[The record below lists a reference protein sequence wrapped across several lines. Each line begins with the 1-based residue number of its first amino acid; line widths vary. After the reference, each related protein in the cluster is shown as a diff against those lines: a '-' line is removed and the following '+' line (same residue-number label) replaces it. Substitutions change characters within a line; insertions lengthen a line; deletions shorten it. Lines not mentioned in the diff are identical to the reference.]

1 MQIRLGGAG
10 LDLDNDKLKLDVALD
25 LNTYPPTAT
34 HRTIGGVTGVS
45 YNYDPDT
52 RTIGI
57 NKSSGT
63 ALTGAQVKAIV
74 ESLALINASPKDG
87 ERTIEVRLIK
97 SGVGELKGPYSSATL
112 IVDTQAPSLDLD
124 YAAAGLQIRSD
135 RTVSLERLAGATG
148 LFEKTIGVAA
158 TNDIR
163 DIRLEYT
170 GRDYTRTS
178 DRLFYTGAEAASN
191 LLRASG
197 DATLNLPGL
206 PSLRY
211 TTRETTDGLPAS
223 AIRSDVVIKTAS
235 GAALT
240 NADVRTLL
248 EGLRF
253 KSDSRDTTD
262 RLFKFTLTDMAG
274 NSSTQTLTSLWVDIS
289 RTAPALTASLV
300 DTGKQISYGM
310 VTMTTGMGSTHTSN
324 LSKGES
330 VKIPL
335 PTGFTADNFLLA
347 LKAIASDWGGPGI
360 TAPSNVIDDK
370 YRSYTSIAAPSML
383 SDSFSVAHQSHR
395 AVKGNQVQFSIA
407 GNTLS
412 FINNGGFAVPDSDI
426 YRFTRFTGE
435 SKELNGSYEMGNLRL
450 LYQTTT
456 DNVNSTPTFAISY
469 DRAKVSVGDVIGL
482 YEGNKLLAS
491 KTLESTDVGGSGTAT
506 LNLKISD
513 SLASGNH
520 AIFSKYTSATGL
532 TSQSRATTVNIT
544 GDAKAPLLT
553 DLKVKAGY
561 GEESTAKAILLGGD
575 AYTSITDPGR
585 IGGEGTYDKGLIFSG
600 SVNTPGLT
608 GPQKYLVTVSLGG
621 KLLGYDTFTLST
633 TDDPATS
640 KFTLQAASNLLAPG
654 LYRDLTATVT
664 NVTEGS
670 IHNGQTS
677 AIKDASLGWY
687 WVGQG
692 MGNLIGGNGNDGMLL
707 GASQTATPFTVT
719 TGAGADTLT
728 LGAFG
733 KSSNLTATVTD
744 FQLGLDKV
752 QVWAKSITSA
762 DLSSFVTSAV
772 ASDGGRSTT
781 LTVDLDGVKG
791 GLSYTLQL
799 QNVAFNTA
807 NTQTI
812 FGV

>member
-1 MQIRLGGAG
+1 MTTTVLKLSESSAFLKAISLKSIKDVRALDVDLLLVLTNGDQILISGGAMH
-10 LDLDNDKLKLDVALD
+10 ALNSPD
-25 LNTYPPTAT
+25 MALQFSDGQLPLARVFEQIERIN
-34 HRTIGGVTGVS
+34 VS
-45 YNYDPDT
+45 P
-52 RTIGI
+52 
-57 NKSSGT
+57 
-63 ALTGAQVKAIV
+63 
-74 ESLALINASPKDG
+74 
-87 ERTIEVRLIK
+87 
-97 SGVGELKGPYSSATL
+97 
-112 IVDTQAPSLDLD
+112 
-124 YAAAGLQIRSD
+124 
-135 RTVSLERLAGATG
+135 
-148 LFEKTIGVAA
+148 
-158 TNDIR
+158 
-163 DIRLEYT
+163 
-170 GRDYTRTS
+170 
-178 DRLFYTGAEAASN
+178 EA
-191 LLRASG
+191 
-197 DATLNLPGL
+197 
-206 PSLRY
+206 
-211 TTRETTDGLPAS
+211 
-223 AIRSDVVIKTAS
+223 
-235 GAALT
+235 
-240 NADVRTLL
+240 
-248 EGLRF
+248 
-253 KSDSRDTTD
+253 
-262 RLFKFTLTDMAG
+262 TLTDMAG
-274 NSSTQTLTSLWVDIS
+274 NSSTQTLTSLNVDIS
-289 RTAPALTASLV
+289 RTAPALTSSLL

-310 VTMTTGMGSTHTSN
+310 VTITSGMGSANTSN

-330 VKIPL
+330 VTIPL
-335 PTGFTADNFLLA
+335 PTGFTADSFLLA
-347 LKAIASDWGGPGI
+347 LKAISSDWGGPSI
-360 TAPSNVIDDK
+360 SSSSSVIEDR
-370 YRSYTSIAAPSML
+370 YRSYTSVAVPPTLTS
-383 SDSFSVAHQSHR
+383 SFTMAHQSHS
-395 AVKGNQVQFSIA
+395 AIKGNQVQFSVA

-412 FINNGGFAVPDSDI
+412 LTNQGGFNVENSDI
-426 YRFTRFTGE
+426 YRFSGNAG
-435 SKELNGSYEMGNLRL
+435 NGIGGYDMGNLRL

-456 DNVNSTPTFAISY
+456 TNVNSTPTFAVSY
-469 DRAKVSVGDVIGL
+469 DRAKVLVGDVIGL

-491 KTLESTDVGGSGTAT
+491 KMFESADVGGTGMAT

-513 SLASGNH
+513 SLAPGNH
-520 AIFSKYTSATGL
+520 AIFSKYTSVLGS
-532 TSQSRATTVNIT
+532 TSQSTATTVNIT

-575 AYTSITDPGR
+575 AYTSITDPGLV
-585 IGGEGTYDKGLIFSG
+585 GAAGTYDKGLIFSG

-677 AIKDASLGWY
+677 VIKDASLGWY

-707 GASQTATPFTVT
+707 GASQTTTPFTVT

-752 QVWAKSITSA
+752 QVWGQSITSA
-762 DLSSFVTSAV
+762 NLSSFASAT
-772 ASDGGRSTT
+772 ASDSGRSTT
-781 LTVDLDGVKG
+781 LTVDLDGVRG

-799 QNVAFNTA
+799 QNVAFNAA